1 MTTAADR
8 RDSKRLN
15 QAVWLVLRRY
25 GRQITRRPW
34 ISVPALVL
42 PGIGDVLVFY
52 APPLVVAQ
60 LLGTVARDDAL
71 TLGMFAPYVL
81 TFTALWFAGEVVW
94 RGAEA
99 LIARAEISG
108 IQSLYVEAMDELLAK
123 DLAFFHDNFAGS
135 LTKRTLGYARRFE
148 DVFDVLSFQVIA
160 KILPLGFVTVVLWR
174 YSPLL
179 ILVLL
184 GMLSITVAL
193 VVPRIRRR
201 RQLVDERE
209 AASNVLAGHVADSIA
224 NAEAVRAFARERDEA
239 AIHAANVQAF
249 GKKTLRSWDYQN
261 FRVNIITAP
270 MYVLTNTLGLI
281 VALHISL
288 DTAASLETVFLTFTY
303 FATATRVMWEFNRIY
318 RNLEGALTDAAQFA
332 DLLLDPPSVQ
342 DVGSPVAFAPRD
354 HSVEVRDI
362 SFRHSPAQPLL
373 FDRFSLAVAAGT
385 KLGLVGRSG
394 GGKTTITR
402 LLLRFK
408 DVERGQI
415 LVGGQS
421 IADVSQSSLREVI
434 AYVPQDPAMFHRTI
448 ADNIRFARPEATD
461 EEVRRAAA
469 LAHAAEFVESLPE
482 GYDTLVG
489 ERGIKLSGGQRQR
502 IAIARAILKDAPILI
517 LDEATSSLDSESE
530 ALIQDALWT
539 LMAGRTAIVIAHRL
553 STVRRMDSLVVLDG
567 GRIVEQGSHENLLAL
582 GGIYASLWSHQSGGF
597 LPATD
602 VETTGPADD
611 QEQPIEES
619 RVGRLTVRAPNPRKS
634 RV

>member
-8 RDSKRLN
+8 RDSRRLS
-15 QAVWLVLRRY
+15 QALWVVLRRY
-25 GRQITRRPW
+25 SRQITRRPW

-52 APPLVVAQ
+52 APPLVVARV
-60 LLGTVARDDAL
+60 LGAVARDDAL
-71 TLGMFAPYVL
+71 TIGMFTPYVL
-81 TFTALWFAGEVVW
+81 TFMALWFAGEVVW
-94 RGAEA
+94 RVAEA
-99 LIARAEISG
+99 LIARAEIFG
-108 IQSLYVEAMDELLAK
+108 IQSLYIEAMDELLAK

-160 KILPLGFVTVVLWR
+160 KIVPLGFVTVVLWH

-239 AIHAANVQAF
+239 AIHAANVREF
-249 GKKTLRSWDYQN
+249 GWKTLRSWDYQN
-261 FRVNIITAP
+261 FRVNTITAP
-270 MYVLTNTLGLI
+270 MYVLTNALGLT

-288 DTAASLETVFLTFTY
+288 DTAASLETVFLTFSY

-342 DVGSPVAFAPRD
+342 DVGAPVPFTPRD

-373 FDRFSLAVAAGT
+373 FDRFSLTVAAGT

-408 DVERGQI
+408 DVERGEI

-469 LAHAAEFVESLPE
+469 LAHAAEFVQSLPD

-553 STVRRMDSLVVLDG
+553 STVRRMDSLVVLDS
-567 GRIVEQGSHENLLAL
+567 GRIVEQGSHEHLLAI

-602 VETTGPADD
+602 VED
-611 QEQPIEES
+611 I
-619 RVGRLTVRAPNPRKS
+619 TVPRTLAKS
-634 RV
+634 MER